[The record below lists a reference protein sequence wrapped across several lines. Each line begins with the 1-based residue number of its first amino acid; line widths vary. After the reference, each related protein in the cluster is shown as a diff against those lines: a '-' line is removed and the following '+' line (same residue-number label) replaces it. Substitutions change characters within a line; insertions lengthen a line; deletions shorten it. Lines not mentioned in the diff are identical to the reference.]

1 MLVICFNRFTCHS
14 QTVSYWVYLMAENAA
29 GATTR
34 LTFDEMNAQA
44 QDAFMSYLENNQYML
59 VSFPPDTEDLVSD

>member
-1 MLVICFNRFTCHS
+1 
-14 QTVSYWVYLMAENAA
+14 MAENAA

-44 QDAFMSYLENNQYML
+44 QDAFTSYLENNQYML